1 MNPQQRIEAA
11 KANLRK
17 AEQAKT
23 VAETQKAAA
32 EQQVKETVQEM
43 TQHGVTPET
52 ITGEIIQLEAKVN
65 ADLEQVE
72 RLIPQV

>member
-1 MNPQQRIEAA
+1 MTLQQRIEAA
-11 KANLRK
+11 KANLRR

-23 VAETQKAAA
+23 VAETQEATAK
-32 EQQVKETVQEM
+32 QQQQQIVEAM

-52 ITGEIIQLEAKVN
+52 INGEIVQLEAKLN

>member
-11 KANLRK
+11 KANLRR

-52 ITGEIIQLEAKVN
+52 INSEITQLEAKVN
-65 ADLEQVE
+65 ADLDQVE